1 MRILMVNG
9 NRTGRVTDLV
19 VGVAR
24 GHARPG
30 TTVEGVT
37 ARFGADIVTAEPEN
51 IIAAHAVLDLLAA
64 HHAGYDAAV
73 LAISFDS
80 GLFAARDLI
89 PIPVVGMTEAALNAA
104 ASHGGKVGVILF
116 GRASLPLY
124 EAHFAR
130 VAAGRSIATIRVV
143 DIASVTS
150 YLDPEAQAIA
160 IRAEIAAIERET
172 GLGDIVICGAAMA
185 GLAARLQSA
194 CDARLH
200 DGIVCGLREAERL
213 VIAGEGRP
221 APRDALARS
230 GIVTGLSPALAA
242 AFAARNAGQ

>member
-9 NRTGRVTDLV
+9 NRTQRVTDLV
-19 VGVAR
+19 VATAR
-24 GHARPG
+24 RHASPG
-30 TTVEGVT
+30 TEVEGVT

-51 IIAAHAVLDLLAA
+51 VIAAHAVLDLLAE

-80 GLFAARDLI
+80 GLFAARDLV

-104 ASHGGKVGVILF
+104 AASGEKIGVILF

-130 VAAGRSIATIRVV
+130 VEAGRAIATIRTVG
-143 DIASVTS
+143 ITSVTS
-150 YLDPEAQAIA
+150 YLDPEAQALA
-160 IRAEIAAIERET
+160 IRDEIAAIERET
-172 GLGDIVICGAAMA
+172 GLKHIVICGAAMA
-185 GLAARLQSA
+185 GLAECLQPECGARLY
-194 CDARLH
+194 

-213 VIAGEGRP
+213 VNAGEGRP
-221 APRDALARS
+221 APRDPLARS
-230 GIVTGLSPALAA
+230 GVVTGLSPALAA
-242 AFAARNAGQ
+242 AFATRNAEP